1 MTRSIE
7 SAILKNESLRT
18 VVFAL
23 AANLGTAL
31 AKLAGALLT
40 GSQRRIQLSWLM
52 YGREKICRVSVLAG
66 YDRLAPAIDALAGR
80 EVKCGLTPR

>member
-7 SAILKNESLRT
+7 SATLKNESLRT

-31 AKLAGALLT
+31 AKLAGALFT
-40 GSQRRIQLSWLM
+40 GSSAM
-52 YGREKICRVSVLAG
+52 FA
-66 YDRLAPAIDALAGR
+66 
-80 EVKCGLTPR
+80 